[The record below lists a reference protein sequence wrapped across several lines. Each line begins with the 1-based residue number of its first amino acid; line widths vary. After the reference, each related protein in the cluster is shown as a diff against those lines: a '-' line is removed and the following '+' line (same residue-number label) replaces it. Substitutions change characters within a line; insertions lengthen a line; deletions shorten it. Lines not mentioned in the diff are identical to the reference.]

1 MSESQSPTNPIT
13 IVYHPDLIVWRF
25 IRDLVKES
33 HETGKE
39 AGMTK
44 HLVGAIL
51 HLSFPNATVDGP
63 TRQVEGKTVPLGDYL
78 VGDTV
83 FHVILSPVMTVYD
96 QCQENLEQGFQVCLL
111 VTDKYFCGTR
121 QNAEI
126 ILPGK
131 ITVASIESFVSQT
144 IERLAEFSTSKVKE
158 MLRTLLEVYN
168 QRVRALET
176 DQSLLIAIPEN
187 LRS

>member
-1 MSESQSPTNPIT
+1 M
-13 IVYHPDLIVWRF
+13 
-25 IRDLVKES
+25 
-33 HETGKE
+33 
-39 AGMTK
+39 
-44 HLVGAIL
+44 
-51 HLSFPNATVDGP
+51 
-63 TRQVEGKTVPLGDYL
+63 PLGDYL

-144 IERLAEFSTSKVKE
+144 IERLAEFSTSKVKD